1 MIDYTKHYLSDDMR
15 TQIKL
20 LCLCAKAVV
29 EDYAHM
35 PHKGVSMEDLNL
47 LHVEITTMQE
57 MVDRLRQAYYD
68 AFEQE
73 LAAKV

>member
-15 TQIKL
+15 TKIKL
-20 LCLCAKAVV
+20 LDLCAKTVV
-29 EDYAHM
+29 KDYTHM

-47 LHVEITTMQE
+47 LRDEITTMRE

-68 AFEQE
+68 AYERE
-73 LAAKV
+73 LTAKE